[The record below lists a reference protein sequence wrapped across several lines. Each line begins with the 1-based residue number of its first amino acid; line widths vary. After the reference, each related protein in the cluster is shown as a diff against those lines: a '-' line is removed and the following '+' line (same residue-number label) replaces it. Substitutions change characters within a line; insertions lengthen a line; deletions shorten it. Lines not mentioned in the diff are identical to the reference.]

1 MENGTS
7 IINLVIIIYTLNF
20 DNALYYFNKIKLKK
34 DQIDKASILN
44 NIALTYMEQQEYHKA
59 IQILSHLAQE
69 KEVLNN
75 TTTYSIVLD
84 NLGYCY
90 FKVKS
95 KAFAYLNQSLKNKRK

>member
-1 MENGTS
+1 
-7 IINLVIIIYTLNF
+7 LNF
-20 DNALYYFNKIKLKK
+20 DNALYYFNKALNLKT

-75 TTTYSIVLD
+75 TTTLHST
-84 NLGYCY
+84 
-90 FKVKS
+90 
-95 KAFAYLNQSLKNKRK
+95 

>member
-1 MENGTS
+1 
-7 IINLVIIIYTLNF
+7 LNF
-20 DNALYYFNKIKLKK
+20 DNLYYFNKALNLKT

-44 NIALTYMEQQEYHKA
+44 NIVLTYIAARIPHKA

-84 NLGYCY
+84 NLGYY
-90 FKVKS
+90 FKVS
-95 KAFAYLNQSLKNKRK
+95 NQKRLPT

>member
-1 MENGTS
+1 
-7 IINLVIIIYTLNF
+7 LNF
-20 DNALYYFNKIKLKK
+20 DNALYYFNKALNLKT

-59 IQILSHLAQE
+59 IQISHLAQE

-84 NLGYCY
+84 NLSYCY
-90 FKVKS
+90 FKVS
-95 KAFAYLNQSLKNKRK
+95 NQKRLPT

>member
-20 DNALYYFNKIKLKK
+20 DALYYFNKALNLKT

-59 IQILSHLAQE
+59 IQILSFSSRE
-69 KEVLNN
+69 R
-75 TTTYSIVLD
+75 S
-84 NLGYCY
+84 
-90 FKVKS
+90 FK
-95 KAFAYLNQSLKNKRK
+95 